1 MHRPVAACVR
11 NIFPEVGVTR
21 SVMTENRRVHLAVE
35 ASASRKAAP
44 DPSALVASLGTGL
57 VILAFG
63 SVWFV
68 FLRGLTALGRM
79 LMVWHFYI

>member
-1 MHRPVAACVR
+1 M
-11 NIFPEVGVTR
+11 I
-21 SVMTENRRVHLAVE
+21 ENPRVHVALQAPV
-35 ASASRKAAP
+35 SRKA
-44 DPSALVASLGTGL
+44 DPSALLASLGTGL

>member
-1 MHRPVAACVR
+1 MIA
-11 NIFPEVGVTR
+11 
-21 SVMTENRRVHLAVE
+21 NRRAQVAVE
-35 ASASRKAAP
+35 APVSRKAES
-44 DPSALVASLGTGL
+44 DPSALLASLGTGL
-57 VILAFG
+57 LILAFG